1 MSMSTPDTQATPS
14 GGQVQLPAGWSAGP
28 ARETSA
34 TGPSGQVTQGV
45 QIPLSS
51 VTGATMTVFVPYDT
65 LNQGT
70 AAVQALLDQR
80 ISALNVIPGQSA

>member
-1 MSMSTPDTQATPS
+1 MSINTPDTQTPTPA
-14 GGQVQLPAGWSAGP
+14 GQVQLPAGWSAGP

-80 ISALNVIPGQSA
+80 INALSIIPGQSA